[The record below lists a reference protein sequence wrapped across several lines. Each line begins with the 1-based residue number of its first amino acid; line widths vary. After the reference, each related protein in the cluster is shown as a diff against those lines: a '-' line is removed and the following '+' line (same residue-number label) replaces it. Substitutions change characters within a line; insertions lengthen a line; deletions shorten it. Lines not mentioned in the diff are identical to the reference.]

1 MKLKTTIASS
11 SIFMLA
17 VLFMLPYCYATL
29 NTDESNPLGQVELR
43 PAENA
48 AQELFNKFGNH
59 PWVGGDP
66 WTSQKSMALP
76 QLQMN
81 RIQKE
86 TSSPT
91 PLSSGVKAAWN
102 LSYYLIGVLDTKQL
116 VLSDSCIINK
126 TCDLNSTLPAPGG
139 IYNVYMVMNDSKYAG
154 LWIELEQE
162 NSSSIAS

>member
-1 MKLKTTIASS
+1 MKPKNILTSS

-29 NTDESNPLGQVELR
+29 NADDSNPLGQVELR
-43 PAENA
+43 PAEKA
-48 AQELFNKFGNH
+48 AQEMFSKFGNH

-66 WTSQKSMALP
+66 WISQKSMALP

-81 RIQKE
+81 KMQKE
-86 TSSPT
+86 TSSPS
-91 PLSSGVKAAWN
+91 PLSSGVKAASN
-102 LSYYLIGVLDTKQL
+102 LSYYLIGVLNTKQL
-116 VLSDSCIINK
+116 VLSDSCMINK
-126 TCDLNSTLPAPGG
+126 TCDLNSSLPAPGG
-139 IYNVYMVMNDSKYAG
+139 IYNVYMLMNGSKYAG